1 MMTEPTP
8 ATPLR
13 CPNCGAAASTDATI
27 CTYCQTRLATVG
39 CPKCF
44 AIMFAGMTTCPRC
57 GANASRV
64 EQGPAHDL
72 KCPHCLIGMT
82 RVQIGAMPIGECN
95 TCQGIWL
102 DVEQFQRV
110 CSDSESQA
118 AVILWNRAAVPS
130 LAPARRDQIKY
141 LACPRC
147 RKLMNR
153 LNFAKVSGV
162 IVDVCHDHGTW
173 HDRDE
178 LYRVVTFIEGGGLE
192 KSRAVE
198 REKLANERR
207 KLESERQ
214 MRSAQPDGVMGHF
227 AAPPPDHEPAAGGLA
242 RLLGFFLS

>member
-1 MMTEPTP
+1 MGEPLP

-13 CPNCGAAASTDATI
+13 CPSCGAAASTDATT
-27 CTYCQTRLATVG
+27 CSYCRSRLATVG

-44 AIMFAGMTTCPRC
+44 AISFAGMTTCPRC
-57 GANASRV
+57 GANAARV
-64 EQGPAHDL
+64 EQGPAHNL
-72 KCPHCLIGMT
+72 PCPHCLIGMT
-82 RVQIGAMPIGECN
+82 VVRVGTMDVGECR

-102 DVEQFQRV
+102 DAEQFQRV

-118 AVILWNRAAVPS
+118 AVIQWNVAPAPS
-130 LAPARRDQIKY
+130 LAPAHVDRVKY
-141 LACPRC
+141 RACPRC

-178 LYRVVTFIEGGGLE
+178 LYRVVAFIQGGGLD

-198 REKLANERR
+198 REKLAHERR
-207 KLESERQ
+207 RLDAQQQ
-214 MRSAQPDGVMGHF
+214 MR
-227 AAPPPDHEPAAGGLA
+227 AAPSSGNLGGFAGPRREESGSDSGLGA
-242 RLLGFFLS
+242 LLSLFLS